1 VASTVGMMALAAMV
15 LAGIAADGSLVAEV
29 VAMDSDTVGAE
40 NLWACLAHY
49 SSLVRFAGSAVRS
62 QALTGVL
69 DRLD

>member
-1 VASTVGMMALAAMV
+1 MTSAVGMMALAAMV
-15 LAGIAADGSLVAEV
+15 LAGIAAEEVAV
-29 VAMDSDTVGAE
+29 DIDTVGAE
-40 NLWACLAHY
+40 SLWASLLHY